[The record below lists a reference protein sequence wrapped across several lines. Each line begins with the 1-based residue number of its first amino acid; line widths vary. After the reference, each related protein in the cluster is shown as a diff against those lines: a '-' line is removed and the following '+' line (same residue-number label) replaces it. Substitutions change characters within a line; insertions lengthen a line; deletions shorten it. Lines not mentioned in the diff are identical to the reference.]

1 MKNILIIGIA
11 GFVGSHLQK
20 ELQTEFSVA
29 GIDNLYSQASQLR
42 AKSLPKITPQSIH
55 SDFIDK
61 LTEKPEI
68 VIHLAAETGISGS
81 LTNPIRY
88 MQQNVEGTFN
98 VLEQCRKNGVKYL
111 IYASSSSV
119 YEPNEIMSENA
130 PHDRQLSFYGTS
142 KRMTEIM
149 VESYC
154 HQFGMTAIGL
164 RFFTVYGSWT
174 RPDMAAYKFMKAID
188 SGKSITLYNDG
199 NVYRDFTHVS
209 DVVHAIRL
217 LAKKIT
223 SEKAGFHQIFNIGY
237 GSPVSVKKY
246 AELIAQNLGKKL
258 YYNSAVLP
266 LNELMSTHSDT
277 TALQNY
283 IGCRPNMTI
292 ENGIAEMVDWF
303 KHNNY
308 ESSVLLP

>member
-1 MKNILIIGIA
+1 
-11 GFVGSHLQK
+11 
-20 ELQTEFSVA
+20 
-29 GIDNLYSQASQLR
+29 
-42 AKSLPKITPQSIH
+42 
-55 SDFIDK
+55 
-61 LTEKPEI
+61 
-68 VIHLAAETGISGS
+68 
-81 LTNPIRY
+81 
-88 MQQNVEGTFN
+88 
-98 VLEQCRKNGVKYL
+98 
-111 IYASSSSV
+111 
-119 YEPNEIMSENA
+119 
-130 PHDRQLSFYGTS
+130 
-142 KRMTEIM
+142 
-149 VESYC
+149 
-154 HQFGMTAIGL
+154 
-164 RFFTVYGSWT
+164 
-174 RPDMAAYKFMKAID
+174 AAYKFMKAID

-237 GSPVSVKKY
+237 GSPISVKKY
-246 AELIAQNLGKKL
+246 AELIAQNLDKKL

-266 LNELMSTHSDT
+266 LNELMSTHSDM
-277 TALQNY
+277 TALQSY